1 MRNFILL
8 LILTVAILISFSSAT
23 QHLTSR
29 KSEIPG
35 ESRLFTLTSNNT
47 GKLVCP
53 TGTFKCK
60 DKAGRCCPDGTECLP
75 YAKCG
80 GKGNDTGGNT
90 GGNKPGNP
98 VNNNV
103 VNTTPGSDNTDATP
117 SGSDGTTPTV
127 DNAKGTTKGG
137 DEPISG
143 GKGGNEPTSG
153 EDGVSNPV
161 KKSRSSSNFS
171 TSYPKSITPLPDIR
185 KQPGFFPVPQ

>member
-29 KSEIPG
+29 RSEIPG

-47 GKLVCP
+47 G
-53 TGTFKCK
+53 K

-80 GKGNDTGGNT
+80 GKGNGNT

-143 GKGGNEPTSG
+143 GKGGDEPTSG
-153 EDGVSNPV
+153 G
-161 KKSRSSSNFS
+161 K
-171 TSYPKSITPLPDIR
+171 
-185 KQPGFFPVPQ
+185 GG